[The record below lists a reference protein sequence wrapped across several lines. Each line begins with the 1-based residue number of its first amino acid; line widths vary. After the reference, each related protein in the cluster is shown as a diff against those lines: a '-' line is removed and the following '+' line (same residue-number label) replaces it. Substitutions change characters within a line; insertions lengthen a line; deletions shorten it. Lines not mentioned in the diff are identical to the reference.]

1 MSAGPTAWCRSPERG
16 RYRSGAEK
24 SPLPEFPATLRA
36 AAHRYAEVACAA
48 ESVQSPKSMGPFP
61 ARRTSAARPA
71 WSEACQPA
79 VARRARPG
87 FAGAP
92 PCRRTVA
99 RACGRDQKRDG
110 VAAELRAW
118 PLVTQATDIVANA
131 STPALTHNE
140 GSRTSTRRVRLR
152 RIRGSAI
159 IVEVP
164 IIDWNALVGVEV
176 STSILVRGARGCSCI
191 LNAQVQLRAS
201 AYERAKHGINSSPD
215 FCNAR

>member
-36 AAHRYAEVACAA
+36 AAPRFAEVACAA

-118 PLVTQATDIVANA
+118 PLVTQATDVVANT
-131 STPALTHNE
+131 STPAPPHNE
-140 GSRTSTRRVRLR
+140 LRFSCERTHESKRGVHVPAGTHGANAPRSPYGDPAFVSCMRL
-152 RIRGSAI
+152 
-159 IVEVP
+159 
-164 IIDWNALVGVEV
+164 
-176 STSILVRGARGCSCI
+176 
-191 LNAQVQLRAS
+191 
-201 AYERAKHGINSSPD
+201 
-215 FCNAR
+215 